1 MTSKYADWW
10 PPLLVLLLL
19 AASWVAVLKRGDDDD
34 ARAIRDALANHGNV
48 AYAVANHTEQ
58 MLDRLRFYGQTLV
71 GKTPYESA
79 TALVHSVAM
88 RDRAFLRLMHF
99 DSAGRLLSTSG
110 RKPDPWLLEMAREFA
125 VEPNPGK
132 EEKVVIGTVAP
143 NEFAQA
149 WSLPIFYRPP
159 FSADHRGGFILALA
173 DIGNFPR
180 SFEEIDLGKSGEIVL
195 VASDGRELLHMHEGR
210 LDAVESLVGS
220 ERFRLAFETN
230 AGAVNELVR
239 NAYHRLY
246 AFRRIQSSPL
256 AVLVSRSR
264 YEVLQENRA
273 AQRGYWGAQLLL
285 TLLTLLLTS
294 LWMIVARR
302 RRQLISSLSWT
313 QANNARLIGQ
323 IGDEKEAAYR
333 LATHDKLTGLPNRML
348 FAEVANRYVGRA
360 QRQRGRFAVMFVDL
374 DRFKPIN
381 DSYGH
386 KAGDQV
392 LVEIARRLQDC
403 MRQADVVSRYGGD
416 EFVALVSDLRA
427 GQDASGIAEKIIES
441 LSRPLTGIAATDLKV
456 TPSIGIS
463 FYPDDADS
471 IDSLVRQADAAM
483 YQAKG
488 SGRATYAFAD
498 PALNRQSRLVNQIE
512 AALPA
517 ALSKRE
523 IRVHYQPK
531 VSLTDFRITGL
542 EALAR
547 WTHEQLGVVSP
558 ADFIPVAEECG
569 AIVDLGEY
577 VIAEVCQQLQAWSR
591 AGVPLVPVAVNVS
604 AHQLRSPQL
613 YDFIV
618 GTLERHDVAPH
629 FLELEITETGL
640 IDADGFIDTLSR
652 LDDLG
657 IRLAIDDFGT
667 GYSGLSH
674 LRTLPVKYLKIDRS
688 FIKDI
693 RNDCNDAAIVSNTI
707 SLSHKLNLL
716 TIAEGVETRDQVS
729 HLKAARCDQA
739 QGYFF
744 SRPCDAASIELLL
757 VQKFIYSEMEKGN

>member
-1 MTSKYADWW
+1 MTTKYADWW
-10 PPLLVLLLL
+10 PPLLVILLL
-19 AASWVAVLKRGDDDD
+19 AASWFAVLKRGDDDD
-34 ARAIRDALANHGNV
+34 ARAIRDAQINHGNV

-58 MLDRLRFYGQTLV
+58 MLGRLSFYGQTLA
-71 GKTPYESA
+71 GNTPYASA
-79 TALVHSVAM
+79 TALVRSAAM

-99 DSAGRLLSTSG
+99 DAAGRLLFSSG
-110 RKPDPWLLEMAREFA
+110 RKPEPWLLERAAEFA
-125 VEPNPGK
+125 VARNPGK
-132 EEKVVIGTVAP
+132 DEEIVIGQVAP

-159 FSADHRGGFILALA
+159 FATGQRGGFVVALA

-180 SFEEIDLGKSGEIVL
+180 SFEEIDLGKSGEIIL
-195 VASDGRELLHMHEGR
+195 VADDGRELLHMHEGR
-210 LDAVESLVGS
+210 LDAVDSLVGS
-220 ERFRLAFETN
+220 ERFRLAFELK
-230 AGAVNELVR
+230 AGSVSELVR
-239 NAYHRLY
+239 NAYQRLY
-246 AFRRIQSSPL
+246 AFRRIASTPL
-256 AVLVSRSR
+256 AVLVSRSH

-273 AQRGYWGAQLLL
+273 AQRGYWGVQLLL
-285 TLLTLLLTS
+285 TVLTLLLTS

-302 RRQLISSLSWT
+302 RRQLISHLSRT
-313 QANNARLIGQ
+313 QANNARLIEE

-381 DSYGH
+381 DTYGH

-392 LVEIARRLQDC
+392 LIEIARRLQDC

-441 LSRPLTGIAATDLKV
+441 LSQPLVGIVDTDLKV

-498 PALNRQSRLVNQIE
+498 PALNRQNRLVNQIE

-517 ALSKRE
+517 ALANRE

-547 WTHEQLGVVSP
+547 WTHPQLGAVSP

-569 AIVDLGEY
+569 AIVELGEY
-577 VIAEVCQQLQAWSR
+577 VIAEVCQQLEAWSR
-591 AGVPLVPVAVNVS
+591 AGVALVPVAVNVS
-604 AHQLRSPQL
+604 ANQLRSPQL

-618 GTLERHDVAPH
+618 GTLERYGVSPN
-629 FLELEITETGL
+629 FIEIEITETGL
-640 IDADGFIDTLSR
+640 IDSTGFIDTLSR

-674 LRTLPVKYLKIDRS
+674 LRTLPVTYLKIDRS

-744 SRPCDAASIELLL
+744 SAPCDAAAVELLL
-757 VQKFIYSEMEKGN
+757 EQKHIYGEMTP